1 MCSENLTA
9 IFQPTSVVFSW
20 PCLTRK
26 VQRQILP
33 KIRQKRPKR
42 SLQLLQQINNLLQH
56 LSNGHWLHRNGKH
69 QETLSSQK
77 SRWSKKPPPDMSL
90 TYPISEETGEILWIT
105 VPFYSK
111 QQQRT
116 LRPCSIAPIKDLYF
130 LKVKKDMLLL
140 SSLTLPTLKRKIKL
154 SSITWLTL
162 VLHNKV
168 NIHFKIKPLQNLKQ
182 QISKC

>member
-1 MCSENLTA
+1 
-9 IFQPTSVVFSW
+9 
-20 PCLTRK
+20 
-26 VQRQILP
+26 
-33 KIRQKRPKR
+33 
-42 SLQLLQQINNLLQH
+42 
-56 LSNGHWLHRNGKH
+56 
-69 QETLSSQK
+69 
-77 SRWSKKPPPDMSL
+77 MSL

-105 VPFYSK
+105 APFYSK
-111 QQQRT
+111 QRQRT

-168 NIHFKIKPLQNLKQ
+168 NIHFKIKTPTEPQAANIKVLDVLNT
-182 QISKC
+182 SKEWEFVTVQGKILGFKDQHIVGSPSKKLRLMEAFLNDGSGRTPIDIWESHIENVKTCRYW

>member
-1 MCSENLTA
+1 MF

-33 KIRQKRPKR
+33 KIRQKRPTTSADKQSSATSIKR
-42 SLQLLQQINNLLQH
+42 PLTTQKWEAP
-56 LSNGHWLHRNGKH
+56 GD
-69 QETLSSQK
+69 QETLSGQK

-105 VPFYSK
+105 APFYSK
-111 QQQRT
+111 QRQRT

-154 SSITWLTL
+154 SSIT
-162 VLHNKV
+162 
-168 NIHFKIKPLQNLKQ
+168 
-182 QISKC
+182 